1 MGAARKKHP
10 SGFAPYLP
18 ADLWDRTPLSYH
30 RPRAAISLSRYEP
43 SKSFKARNYT
53 YKLRGGGGGG
63 GLERFRCENLLRTE
77 RTEPDDATL
86 CAGDNKCQPLFAQ
99 VLQLRDPFRGRGSL
113 RLRYRREGRDVDD
126 FETGDDQKFLV
137 FFLFLFFFLMQRN
150 KSFEAVVYLDTWYVF
165 HRLVRVQNALR
176 NEILGL
182 KYRRNSLQFILSSG
196 SIEK

>member
-53 YKLRGGGGGG
+53 YKLRGGGGGR

-150 KSFEAVVYLDTWYVF
+150 KSFRSCRIF
-165 HRLVRVQNALR
+165 RHLVRFPSVGTRAKR
-176 NEILGL
+176 
-182 KYRRNSLQFILSSG
+182 SSKRDTRIKI
-196 SIEK
+196 SKKFPTIYIIKREH